1 MMAELKQSFQ
11 IDSKQSTVFSL
22 YSRYWHFCK
31 YSRRYSKEKVEKEE
45 KHFYERLIK
54 EFTQN
59 QWQFHY
65 LERTIEKIKK
75 LEPMV
80 DPSPFIFREN
90 PPNDYL
96 VHLSDCFNLF
106 YHW

>member
-1 MMAELKQSFQ
+1 MTELKQSCQ
-11 IDSKQSTVFSL
+11 INSKQSTVFLL

-31 YSRRYSKEKVEKEE
+31 YYHKYSKEKVEKDT
-45 KHFYERLIK
+45 KYFYERLI
-54 EFTQN
+54 EEYTLN

-65 LERTIEKIKK
+65 LEWTIEKMKK

-80 DPSPFIFREN
+80 DPPPFIFRQN
-90 PPNDYL
+90 PPNGHL

>member
-1 MMAELKQSFQ
+1 MAELKQSFQ

-31 YSRRYSKEKVEKEE
+31 YSRRYSKEKEE